1 MSSVVSLRL
10 YFQRSENALP
20 TRRLHR
26 FFKPS
31 LASYL
36 LRHAAADGI
45 EQVVMHSVEAGYL
58 KGRRLAHDHL
68 ETAHAEL
75 PQCIEMIDREHK
87 LRDFLQHHAAHLL
100 GVRAVFLPCE
110 VARDL

>member
-1 MSSVVSLRL
+1 MSTIMSLRI
-10 YFQRSENALP
+10 YFHGSEKALP

-36 LRHAAADGI
+36 LRHASHDGI
-45 EQVVMHSVEAGYL
+45 EQVVMHHVQAGYL
-58 KGRRLAHDHL
+58 KGKRMAHYHV
-68 ETAHAEL
+68 ETAHAHL

-87 LRDFLQHHAAHLL
+87 LRGFLQHHAAHLL

-110 VARDL
+110 LALDH